1 MFDKVVMMS
10 EMNGEDRWL
19 VFGLDKE
26 RYALNVS
33 RAIELTRVSDD
44 SVCVLPGMPSCF
56 RGAINLRG
64 RLVPLLDLRLVLG
77 MRSAADETNELVEL
91 FDTREKDH
99 VNWLRE
105 LEACVE
111 EERPFKLATDPH
123 RCAFGQWY
131 DRLTM
136 DKEEREALT
145 GRDLS
150 LETVLEAFDEPHKR
164 IHAIAVRVTAHSE
177 AGERAKALTIIEQTR
192 DTDLQAMIELF
203 GRAKA
208 LVRERRRPLVF
219 VLEYEDVPLGLIMDH
234 VHGVHGLDPAGV
246 EPPPPMTTDSDL
258 ISGVYK
264 DGEGLVTLLD
274 AEGVF
279 ERYGA
284 RAQAA

>member
-64 RLVPLLDLRLVLG
+64 RIVPLLDLRLVLG

>member
-1 MFDKVVMMS
+1 MPDKVAMMS

-19 VFGLDKE
+19 VFDLNKQ

-33 RAIELTRVSDD
+33 HAVELTRVSDD

-64 RLVPLLDLRLVLG
+64 RIVPLLDLRLVLG

-99 VNWLRE
+99 INWLRE

-123 RCAFGQWY
+123 KCGFGQWY
-131 DRLTM
+131 DGVMM
-136 DKEEREALT
+136 DKSVREALT
-145 GRDLS
+145 GHDLS

-177 AGERAKALTIIEQTR
+177 AGERDKAFAIIEQTR

-219 VLEYEDVPLGLIMDH
+219 VLEHDDVPLGLIMDH
-234 VHGVHGLDPAGV
+234 VHGVQGLDPAGV

-258 ISGVYK
+258 VSGVYK
-264 DGEGLVTLLD
+264 DGDGLVTLLD